1 LRILVTGGTGF
12 LGRSLSIA
20 LYKLGHEVTAT
31 GRNERIGAELT
42 EQGIAFVPSR
52 LEDTVQMA
60 RLCEGQEIVFHCAAL
75 SSLWGSYNDF
85 YESNVTGTRN
95 VIKGCAANGV
105 QRLIHVSTPSIYF
118 DYTDRYGIVE
128 TDPLP
133 RRAANV
139 YAETKLLA
147 EQEVDQAYESG
158 LPVITIRPR
167 ALFGPGDP
175 AIIPRLIQANRQGRL
190 PLIRDGQAVID
201 MTYID
206 NAVDALLLCMSAPA
220 AALGRK
226 FNITNDESVR
236 FIDALYYLFERLG
249 EPMQARR
256 IPYPAAYL
264 AAGCM
269 EGLARLSGSG
279 KEPLLT
285 RYAVGL
291 LGRSQT
297 LDISA
302 AKELLG
308 YRPRVTV
315 KEGID
320 AYAAW
325 YKEQHG

>member
-1 LRILVTGGTGF
+1 MRVLVTGGTGF
-12 LGRSLSIA
+12 LGKSLSTA
-20 LYKLGHEVTAT
+20 LHKLGHEVTAT
-31 GRNERIGAELT
+31 GRNERVGAELLA
-42 EQGIAFVPSR
+42 QGIAFFPSR
-52 LEDTVQMA
+52 LEDTVQMS
-60 RLCEGQEIVFHCAAL
+60 RLCEGQEMVFHCGAL
-75 SSLWGSYNDF
+75 SSLWGSYNEF

-95 VIKGCAANGV
+95 VIKGCTANGV
-105 QRLIHVSTPSIYF
+105 HRLIHISTPSIYF
-118 DYTDRYGIVE
+118 DYTDRYRIAE
-128 TDPLP
+128 SAPLP
-133 RRAANV
+133 RKAANW
-139 YAETKLLA
+139 YAQTKRLA
-147 EQEVDQAYESG
+147 EQEVDQAKESG

-167 ALFGPGDP
+167 AIFGPGDP

-190 PLIRDGQAVID
+190 PIIRGGQAVID
-201 MTYID
+201 LTYID
-206 NAVDALLLCMSAPA
+206 NAVDALLLCMSAPP

-226 FNITNDESVR
+226 YNITNDEPIR
-236 FIDALYYLFERLG
+236 FIDALHDLFERLG
-249 EPMQARR
+249 EPMRAQR

-264 AAGCM
+264 AAGCL
-269 EGLARLSGSG
+269 EGLARLSGSR

-291 LGRSQT
+291 LGKSQT

-315 KEGID
+315 KEGIE